1 MHSAHKER
9 AAALD
14 NAPPRRSPTFGIQ
27 ERPPSCPQRKERSG
41 QRQQGSGRSLTQ
53 PRSSIPAIREAEA
66 RAPDAAA
73 IRQIGRNGHL
83 FSNPAPIAMRQRRT
97 EISNVPGAAQ
107 PGTTLT
113 PVLKVPVS
121 FRRPKP
127 GFNRPHP
134 EAKAKFLRYPALAPR
149 AQTGKGCF
157 CWRGRPNRQ
166 PIRSNTF
173 AESIGTWMRD
183 LYGPRHAEAES
194 VQSPRWGLPQTQ
206 ESRRLTGSILR
217 REQPRRSG
225 AHLRRAGAMLACA
238 ITRSIPGLRANC
250 DGSTFPAPQDGSGQN
265 VGNRQRVECRTEQ
278 FSST

>member
-1 MHSAHKER
+1 MPSAQGAIW
-9 AAALD
+9 AASAGLREEPD
-14 NAPPRRSPTFGIQ
+14 PTAVFDSGHPGSRGAGSWCRGQTSDRQEWPPVFQPRTDRHEAKTDGNF
-27 ERPPSCPQRKERSG
+27 ERSW
-41 QRQQGSGRSLTQ
+41 
-53 PRSSIPAIREAEA
+53 RSSTWNHA
-66 RAPDAAA
+66 
-73 IRQIGRNGHL
+73 
-83 FSNPAPIAMRQRRT
+83 NPGS
-97 EISNVPGAAQ
+97 EGSCFIS
-107 PGTTLT
+107 
-113 PVLKVPVS
+113 
-121 FRRPKP
+121 PKP

-173 AESIGTWMRD
+173 AESVWTWMRD